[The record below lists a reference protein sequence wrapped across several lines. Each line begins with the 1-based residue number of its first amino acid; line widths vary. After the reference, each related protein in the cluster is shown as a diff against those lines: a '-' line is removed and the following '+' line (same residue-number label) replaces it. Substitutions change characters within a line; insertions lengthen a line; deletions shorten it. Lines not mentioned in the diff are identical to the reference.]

1 MAEGV
6 KRRYDSSRRQ
16 EQAQENRR
24 RIIVAAQALFV
35 DKGYGRTTIA
45 DIAGAAGVAA
55 ETVYAAFRNKPTL
68 LHRAWDVAVG
78 GDEQDVHLLDRPEM
92 RAVLAEPDL
101 VTRLTRF
108 AEVNTAIMRRTAPL
122 LRALRGAAASE
133 PAAAALVAEADA
145 ARLEAMESM
154 RPPPAPGGSLSPR
167 RSAATCCGPR
177 RTARCGT
184 AWSSSAGG
192 PTTDTP
198 PGLVGCGWQCW
209 SRTTR
214 GRSRVRDRAG
224 HTVTVTG
231 LTFQIS
237 SQYSAMARS
246 DENFALRAVLRIDI
260 RDHTSGFCQ
269 AALTRS

>member
-1 MAEGV
+1 MTEGV

-24 RIIVAAQALFV
+24 RIVAAAQALFV

-101 VTRLTRF
+101 VTRLARF
-108 AEVNTAIMRRTAPL
+108 ADVNTAIMRRTAPL

-133 PAAAALVAEADA
+133 PAAAALVAEADG
-145 ARLEAMESM
+145 ARLEAMGVHAAA
-154 RPPPAPGGSLSPR
+154 RRRHRAARGLRGGVPR
-167 RSAATCCGPR
+167 RAVVHDGRDAL
-177 RTARCGT
+177 A
-184 AWSSSAGG
+184 
-192 PTTDTP
+192 P
-198 PGLVGCGWQCW
+198 PG
-209 SRTTR
+209 RR
-214 GRSRVRDRAG
+214 ARVDRRPLR
-224 HTVTVTG
+224 H
-231 LTFQIS
+231 L
-237 SQYSAMARS
+237 ARS
-246 DENFALRAVLRIDI
+246 DVGVDAGRGR
-260 RDHTSGFCQ
+260 RGPS
-269 AALTRS
+269 